1 MALEKQ
7 EILRVL
13 LAQTGDRAALD
24 ELFRNI
30 ESPLYHYI
38 LSLVREPALAEDA
51 LQEVLLLIYR
61 KLYWLKQPELF
72 RPWAYRIASREAFRL
87 LRKERRWSEQVRDES
102 VLEAIPAPAPEKF
115 EPELLERLPELLDR
129 VSPSKRAV
137 LVLHY
142 LHQMSLQEVADVL
155 GLPIGTVKSRLF
167 YGLSTLRK
175 NLPGCGPRG
184 EFDKRA
190 RPD

>member
-1 MALEKQ
+1 MASEKP

-24 ELFRNI
+24 ELFRSV
-30 ESPLYHYI
+30 ESSLYRYI
-38 LSLVREPALAEDA
+38 LSLVREPALAEDV

-72 RPWAYRIASREAFRL
+72 RPWAYRIASREAFRWL
-87 LRKERRWSEQVRDES
+87 KKERRWSEQVRDETF
-102 VLEAIPAPAPEKF
+102 LESIPAPAEEAF
-115 EPELLERLPELLDR
+115 EPELMERLPEFLDR
-129 VSPSKRAV
+129 VSPANRAV

-142 LHQMSLQEVADVL
+142 LHEMSLQEVADVL
-155 GLPIGTVKSRLF
+155 GLPVGTVKSRLF

-175 NLPGCGPRG
+175 S
-184 EFDKRA
+184 FQT
-190 RPD
+190 

>member
-1 MALEKQ
+1 MATEKH

-24 ELFRNI
+24 ELFRTI
-30 ESPLYHYI
+30 ENPLYRYI
-38 LSLVREPALAEDA
+38 LSLVRETAIAEDV

-72 RPWAYRIASREAFRL
+72 KPWAYRIASREAFRAI
-87 LRKERRWSEQVRDES
+87 RKERRWSEQVRDEG
-102 VLEAIPAPAPEKF
+102 VLEAIPAPPAETF
-115 EPELLERLPELLDR
+115 EPDLIERLPDLLDL
-129 VSPSKRAV
+129 VSPPNRAV

-142 LHQMSLQEVADVL
+142 LHEMSLREVADVL
-155 GLPIGTVKSRLF
+155 GLPAGTVKSRLF

-175 NLPGCGPRG
+175 NLQSCGPGRDFEKG
-184 EFDKRA
+184 G

>member
-1 MALEKQ
+1 MAIEKH

-24 ELFRNI
+24 ELFRTI
-30 ESPLYHYI
+30 ENPLYRYI
-38 LSLVREPALAEDA
+38 LSLVRETAIAEDV

-72 RPWAYRIASREAFRL
+72 KPWAYRIASREAFRA
-87 LRKERRWSEQVRDES
+87 LRRERRWSEQVRDEV
-102 VLEAIPAPAPEKF
+102 VLEAIPAPPPETF
-115 EPELLERLPELLDR
+115 EPDLIERLPDLLDL
-129 VSPSKRAV
+129 VSPSNRAV

-142 LHQMSLQEVADVL
+142 LHEMSLREVADVL
-155 GLPIGTVKSRLF
+155 GLPTGTVKSRLF

-175 NLPGCGPRG
+175 NLQGCGPGRDFG
-184 EFDKRA
+184 KGG